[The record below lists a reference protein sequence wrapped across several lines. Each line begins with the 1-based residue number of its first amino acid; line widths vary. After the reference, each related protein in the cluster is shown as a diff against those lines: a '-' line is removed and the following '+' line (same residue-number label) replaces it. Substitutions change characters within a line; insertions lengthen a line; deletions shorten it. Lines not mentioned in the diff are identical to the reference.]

1 MEPKVMFF
9 GMSNSPGTF
18 QCFMNHIL
26 EPWYVKY
33 GRKKGKN
40 YMDDIGIATLSSEHD
55 LHIAMIHDL
64 FDILTEHGLH
74 LKLSKSTFMQ
84 PQMNFL
90 GVRISKDGVTIDP
103 AKIAGLKD
111 WPRHLKN
118 LREARGFLGV
128 MGYHRM
134 FVPGFSKLATLIT
147 KLMGKGV
154 PFIWGPEQ
162 QEVQTKIIDL
172 ITNAPILA

>member
-18 QCFMNHIL
+18 QRFMNHIL

-33 GRKKGKN
+33 GQKKGKN
-40 YMDDIGIATLSSEHD
+40 YMDDIGIATLSSERD

-90 GVRISKDGVTIDP
+90 GVCISKDGVTVDP
-103 AKIAGLKD
+103 AKIAGLKE

-118 LREARGFLGV
+118 LREA
-128 MGYHRM
+128 
-134 FVPGFSKLATLIT
+134 
-147 KLMGKGV
+147 
-154 PFIWGPEQ
+154 
-162 QEVQTKIIDL
+162 
-172 ITNAPILA
+172 

>member
-9 GMSNSPGTF
+9 GMSNSPSTF
-18 QCFMNHIL
+18 QHFMNHIL
-26 EPWYVKY
+26 EPWYIKY

-40 YMDDIGIATLSSEHD
+40 YMDDIGIATLSSEHN

-90 GVRISKDGVTIDP
+90 GVRISKDGVTVDP
-103 AKIAGLKD
+103 AKIAGLK
-111 WPRHLKN
+111 
-118 LREARGFLGV
+118 E
-128 MGYHRM
+128 
-134 FVPGFSKLATLIT
+134 
-147 KLMGKGV
+147 
-154 PFIWGPEQ
+154 
-162 QEVQTKIIDL
+162 
-172 ITNAPILA
+172 